1 MAPFVPQKTRLKIVS
16 LLGSLAALCLLA
28 QPPALGALAAAQ
40 DPAPAGQEPAPADRP
55 GIAIPADGAA
65 PVQSPSG
72 LVTSVLRKGDGSG
85 RRPKR
90 GDLVK
95 VRYSGF
101 LTDGTLF
108 DSAVEEPVE
117 FRVGQVVPGWNEAL
131 ESMEIGQRNKLTLPP
146 ELGYGKRGAGDQ
158 IPPDSTLIFDV
169 ELVGFSA
176 GPVLPAFEPLP
187 AELPK
192 SESGLRVREARA
204 GSGQSPASDEPYKL
218 LFTFYNLAG
227 QPIDSSEWG
236 NGPLIADLQRVQFP
250 FLKELHPRL
259 SQGAVL
265 WVEVP
270 GAQGFGDIDIPGVG
284 AGEPTVWRIEVL
296 AVLRAP
302 ELPAFQPLD
311 SERLTSTASGL
322 KYQVLRAGEGN
333 PCGQEGTF
341 KLNYTIYSR
350 AGKVIDSS
358 LKRGGSA
365 LLGTVAQMRL
375 PMLQELP
382 PLMAPGAIYLLEQPV
397 ADVFGQ
403 RVPPGLEGEATCC
416 WRLEMSAV
424 LVPLPVPEFK
434 RTAEGQGERTESGL
448 LIEWLRRGEGPTLR
462 RDQRAI
468 VHYAGW
474 LEDGTL
480 FDSSFQRGDVSNFR
494 LDQVVPGW
502 TEGLQRMNVGSI
514 ARLTLPW
521 QLAYGEAGKGEIPPR
536 ANLIFY
542 VEVLGIEE

>member
-1 MAPFVPQKTRLKIVS
+1 MKIVPLS
-16 LLGSLAALCLLA
+16 GFLAALCLIA
-28 QPPALGALAAAQ
+28 PQPTEGALLSPQ
-40 DPAPAGQEPAPADRP
+40 DPAPAEQGTPPTERP
-55 GIAIPADGAA
+55 GIAIPADGAP
-65 PVQSPSG
+65 PVTSASG
-72 LVTSVLRKGDGSG
+72 LVTSVLRRGDGSG

-108 DSAVEEPVE
+108 DSAVDEPVE

-131 ESMEIGQRNKLTLPP
+131 EGMEIGQRNKLTLPP
-146 ELGYGKRGAGDQ
+146 ALGYGKRGAGSQ
-158 IPPDSTLIFDV
+158 IPPDATLIFDV

-176 GPVLPAFEPLP
+176 GPALPAFEPLP
-187 AELPK
+187 ADLPR

-204 GSGQSPASDEPYKL
+204 GSGAAPQSNEPYKL

-236 NGPLIADLQRVQFP
+236 NGPLIADQQRVQFP

-259 SQGAVL
+259 TQGAIL

-270 GAQGFGDIDIPGVG
+270 AAQGFGDIEIPGVA
-284 AGEPTVWRIEVL
+284 AGEPTVWRIEVV

-302 ELPAFQPLD
+302 ELPAYQALD
-311 SERLTSTASGL
+311 TERLSSTPSGL
-322 KYQVLRAGEGN
+322 KYQVLRAGEGA
-333 PCGQEGTF
+333 PCGTEGTF

-350 AGKVIDSS
+350 VGKVIDSS

-365 LLGTVAQMRL
+365 LLGTVAEMRL

-397 ADVFGQ
+397 SEIFGQ
-403 RVPPGLEGEATCC
+403 RVPPGLEGESTCC

-434 RTAEGQGERTESGL
+434 RTPEGQGQRTESGL
-448 LIEWLRRGEGPTLR
+448 LVEWLKRGEGPTLR

-502 TEGLQRMNVGSI
+502 TEGLQLMNVGSI

-542 VEVLGIEE
+542 VEVVGMEE